1 MKIKHSVSSPP
12 AKYGE
17 CFRKKALLGR
27 IHFLGQIYGRMFYMG
42 TNDQIMQ
49 GGKLMV
55 KRFQRLS
62 QVSFPLIDPDLGYWY
77 IIWKVNTTN
86 RGLNLKKQLL
96 LTLPLGLGISC
107 KVCLFKNKL
116 QWCSIL
122 WCLHYRALLD
132 VHIYGSDSWRSELR
146 RYI

>member
-55 KRFQRLS
+55 KRFQRSS

-86 RGLNLKKQLL
+86 RGYECEKHLLHTMLLRLGFHVKPVFCCQSWPVIWCRDFRAHLDLLN
-96 LTLPLGLGISC
+96 
-107 KVCLFKNKL
+107 
-116 QWCSIL
+116 
-122 WCLHYRALLD
+122 
-132 VHIYGSDSWRSELR
+132 YGPMWK
-146 RYI
+146 